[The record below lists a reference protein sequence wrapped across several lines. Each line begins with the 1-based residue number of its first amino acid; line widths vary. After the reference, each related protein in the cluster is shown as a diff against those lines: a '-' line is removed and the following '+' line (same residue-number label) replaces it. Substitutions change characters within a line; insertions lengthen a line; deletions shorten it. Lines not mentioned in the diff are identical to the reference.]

1 MAANDTIFKLNTVDY
16 SSHVV
21 AESYAVNFVDVYD
34 EWTDGGQVKH
44 KDVIRRKLSG
54 TFQMYFKTTDSLQTF
69 LTALANCK
77 TTSNTYPVVLKAN
90 NDTVASLQSSKN
102 VFLDFVPVRK
112 RDAKGSDVFDVFEVT
127 VEEP

>member
-77 TTSNTYPVVLKAN
+77 TTSTTYPVVLKAN

>member
-34 EWTDGGQVKH
+34 EWTDGGQIKH